1 MSEFRGVDFFDIDEL
16 LSDEERAVRD
26 TVREFVDRE
35 LLDNLL
41 IEKHNRAGTFPEEIV
56 PKLAE
61 LGCLGPYIPEEY
73 GGPGLSQT
81 CYGLIMQE
89 LERGDSGIRSFSSVQ
104 SSLCMFP
111 IFTFGTEEQKQKYL
125 PKMATGEI
133 IGCFGLSE
141 PDHGSD
147 PGGMETKATP
157 DGNGGWILN
166 GTKRWIT
173 NGSIAHIAIVWAKT
187 PDGIRGFI
195 VPTERE
201 GFSAPLIPGKFSL
214 RASVTS
220 ELIMEDVKLGPDAL
234 LPETSGLKSALQ
246 CLSSARYGIT
256 WGVIGSMMAVYDEA
270 LRYTQQR
277 PQFDRPLAGFQ
288 MVQEKLVWMHTEL
301 TKAQLVALRM
311 GRMKDQGK
319 LKHYHV
325 SFGKRNNCWA
335 AREIC
340 KLGRELLGANGVCDE
355 YQVMRH
361 LMNIE
366 SVYTY
371 EGTHDIHTLSLGAH
385 LTGHPAFRG

>member
-1 MSEFRGVDFFDIDEL
+1 MSEFRGVDFFGLDEL
-16 LSDEERAVRD
+16 LSDEERAIRD
-26 TVREFVDRE
+26 AVREFVDRE
-35 LLDNLL
+35 LIDNLT
-41 IEKHNRAGTFPEEIV
+41 IEKHHRAGTFPAHLV
-56 PKLAE
+56 PMLGE
-61 LGCLGPYIPEEY
+61 LGCLGVTLPEEY
-73 GGPGLSQT
+73 GGGAMNNVT
-81 CYGLIMQE
+81 YGLINQE
-89 LERGDSGIRSFSSVQ
+89 LERGDSGLRSFVSVQ
-104 SSLCMFP
+104 SSLCMYP
-111 IFTFGTEEQKQKYL
+111 IYTFGTEEQKQRYL
-125 PKMATGEI
+125 PKMAKGEL

-147 PGGMETKATP
+147 PSGMETRATP
-157 DGNGGWILN
+157 DGDGWVLN

-173 NGSIAHIAIVWAKT
+173 NGSIADIAIVWAKT

-195 VPTERE
+195 VPTDAP

-220 ELIMEDVKLGPDAL
+220 ELIMEDVKVGPEAL
-234 LPETSGLKSALQ
+234 LPDTGGLKSPLM
-246 CLSSARYGIT
+246 CLTSARYGIV

-277 PQFDRPLAGFQ
+277 PQFGKPLAGFQ
-288 MVQEKLVWMHTEL
+288 LVQQKLVWMHTEM

-311 GRMKDQGK
+311 GRLKDEGK

-335 AREIC
+335 AREIA
-340 KLGRELLGANGVCDE
+340 KLGRELLGANGVSDE

-361 LMNIE
+361 LMNLE

-371 EGTHDIHTLSLGAH
+371 EGTHDIHTLALGQH
-385 LTGHPAFRG
+385 LTGHSAFRG